1 MPFIYHEEDG
11 NLNDLVARQVSLIG
25 YGHLGRPIA
34 LNMRDSGIS
43 VLVGTRGED
52 SREQA
57 RADGFEATTIE
68 EAVERGHIIFMLLP
82 DEIMPPFYLEQVSPH
97 LKRGDMLVFG
107 SAYNVAF
114 GYIEAPS
121 FVDVGLLAPRLMAS
135 AVRDRYESGEGF
147 CSFVSVGQ
155 DASGR
160 AWPLLLALA
169 KAAGALKAGAVEV
182 SFEQEAELDLFSQQ
196 VIMPIMQHAIQKAA
210 QLLISR
216 GYPPEAVLTE
226 LYLSGEFAYYLRQA
240 ARIGLLPALQSTSL
254 TGQYGTFSRLD
265 RFNDLKLERLMEVT
279 LDEIHTGRFAQEW
292 GKEAADGYRRLNS
305 LAKSQEDQELFELE
319 QQTLDLFGRSDDS
332 GG

>member
-1 MPFIYHEEDG
+1 MPFIYHEQDG
-11 NLNDLVARQVSLIG
+11 SLNDLVGRQVSLIG

-34 LNMRDSGIS
+34 LNMRDSGVP
-43 VLVGTRGED
+43 VLIGTRGDD

-57 RADGFEATTIE
+57 REDGFEAATIE
-68 EAVERGHIIFMLLP
+68 DAVKRGQIIFMLLP
-82 DEIMPPFYLEQVSPH
+82 DEVMPPFYLEQVTPH
-97 LKRGDMLVFG
+97 LERGDMLVFG

-114 GYIEAPS
+114 GFIEAPA

-135 AVRDRYESGEGF
+135 AVRERYESGEGF

-182 SFEQEAELDLFSQQ
+182 SFEQEAELDLFAQQ
-196 VIMPIMQHAIQKAA
+196 VLMPVMQHVIQKAA
-210 QLLISR
+210 QLLMSR

-226 LYLSGEFAYYLRQA
+226 LYLSGEFADYLRQA
-240 ARIGLLPALQSTSL
+240 ARVGLLPALQSASL
-254 TGQYGTFSRLD
+254 TSQYSTFSRLD

-305 LAKSQEDQELFELE
+305 LIKNQGNQELFEME
-319 QQTLDLFGRSDDS
+319 QQALDLFGRSDDS